1 MNALFAKDSRDLR
14 RPLLMS
20 LFFGGLAI
28 LCWKLYPDYGPHWD
42 EKTCQSYGMDTWN
55 YIFNKDPKIFSNPD
69 LDHGPF
75 VEMFLVLVQKC
86 LSAQS
91 WREVVLAR
99 HAANVTLFIAAVAAF
114 YRIGLKY
121 FGRWQTALMGCLL
134 LVTSPRIFAEAF
146 YNSKDIGFM
155 SMFVIAIYTL
165 ERYRQSR
172 TWFRALTHAALTGA
186 CIATR
191 LPGILM
197 LLITLIV
204 EAAGVAGEPSGRAG
218 RAMRLAFYLGM
229 SLVCTLIFWPALW
242 QDPFHSFVYFFQD
255 MESYTQGPWGVVFEG
270 RFVPRP
276 QIPLRYLFQWIM
288 ITTPIPFLM
297 LGLAGCTAWAV
308 RIKLTPL
315 RVIIGSPAFIVGL
328 WLAIPLAHYCIRHPN
343 IYDGWRHYYFL
354 YPAMVLCMLK
364 GWEMLK
370 YVLGERRFLIL
381 AAAVII
387 VLEPV
392 WFVIKAHPNEQVYFN
407 FMAGP
412 KHELHKR
419 YDMDYWGLSYRHGLE
434 YILDKDDRNN
444 IVVFANDEP
453 GWLSHRFL
461 LPEDARRIRMVEKVD
476 GADYILTVFRKLG
489 SDSISLTKPPPG
501 FVRDVMI
508 QANGITTLAVYQ
520 RRSKPD
526 GRVDE
531 SGA

>member
-1 MNALFAKDSRDLR
+1 
-14 RPLLMS
+14 
-20 LFFGGLAI
+20 
-28 LCWKLYPDYGPHWD
+28 
-42 EKTCQSYGMDTWN
+42 
-55 YIFNKDPKIFSNPD
+55 
-69 LDHGPF
+69 
-75 VEMFLVLVQKC
+75 
-86 LSAQS
+86 
-91 WREVVLAR
+91 
-99 HAANVTLFIAAVAAF
+99 
-114 YRIGLKY
+114 
-121 FGRWQTALMGCLL
+121 
-134 LVTSPRIFAEAF
+134 
-146 YNSKDIGFM
+146 
-155 SMFVIAIYTL
+155 
-165 ERYRQSR
+165 
-172 TWFRALTHAALTGA
+172 
-186 CIATR
+186 
-191 LPGILM
+191 
-197 LLITLIV
+197 
-204 EAAGVAGEPSGRAG
+204 
-218 RAMRLAFYLGM
+218 
-229 SLVCTLIFWPALW
+229 
-242 QDPFHSFVYFFQD
+242 
-255 MESYTQGPWGVVFEG
+255 
-270 RFVPRP
+270 
-276 QIPLRYLFQWIM
+276 
-288 ITTPIPFLM
+288 
-297 LGLAGCTAWAV
+297 
-308 RIKLTPL
+308 
-315 RVIIGSPAFIVGL
+315 
-328 WLAIPLAHYCIRHPN
+328 
-343 IYDGWRHYYFL
+343 
-354 YPAMVLCMLK
+354 MVLCMLK